1 MEKRIFLP
9 LLMICL
15 LSGACSKQ
23 NEEPLAYVL
32 TAFSG
37 DIAVSGDG
45 RSALIKCDDL
55 PHSYDINI
63 TGNFDRIEF
72 DKRISWISVSFVA
85 SVIHIEIQ
93 GNPSESQARQA
104 VLEFTVVRDG
114 DSVSV
119 SIAVNQ
125 REALSGKPVDPEK
138 PDDGGFPVCPV
149 SLDFNASEWEA
160 CGLTQSFAHC
170 IFNKDK
176 ALPSCYSF
184 RDYHATGLGGVVVLT
199 TFDGQPKA
207 YDVACPVECDSEV
220 TVTVEAMTLVARCPV
235 CGSCFDLF
243 LGDGTPRQ
251 NCEAA
256 RRGLSMKR
264 YTVGHGA
271 GPYYHVS
278 R

>member
-1 MEKRIFLP
+1 M
-9 LLMICL
+9 
-15 LSGACSKQ
+15 
-23 NEEPLAYVL
+23 
-32 TAFSG
+32 
-37 DIAVSGDG
+37 
-45 RSALIKCDDL
+45 
-55 PHSYDINI
+55 
-63 TGNFDRIEF
+63 
-72 DKRISWISVSFVA
+72 
-85 SVIHIEIQ
+85 
-93 GNPSESQARQA
+93 
-104 VLEFTVVRDG
+104 VRDG
-114 DSVSV
+114 DSVSG